1 MELPDIGARVR
12 HPLFGDGIVRE
23 VSGSGSS
30 AKITVEFS
38 PSVGRKKLLAGVAK
52 LSSAEGSAPVERSAA
67 ANVPAPKTTTW
78 VEALD
83 AALEIIRGKH
93 VARERL
99 QDDLHQAVHSVA
111 FWSAVRERLRSFG
124 FAPRVVDDISGNV
137 SFSVDNALKIRIRI
151 AHRELLNPDQRVL
164 AQAILA
170 VLQQRFLMNFQPPRV
185 TTDFGIQLSLD
196 EAHIVE
202 IQDEEPGELS
212 PRAPL
217 RRPLREQ
224 PKGMIRNRPK
234 GWNDAR

>member
-12 HPLFGDGIVRE
+12 HPLFGDGVVRE
-23 VSGSGSS
+23 VSGSGPS

-52 LSSAEGSAPVERSAA
+52 LSSADGPAPEERSAA
-67 ANVPAPKTTTW
+67 ANVSAPKSTTW

-83 AALEIIRGKH
+83 ATLELIRGKH

-99 QDDLHQAVHSVA
+99 IDEMEQAVRTLP
-111 FWSAVRERLRSFG
+111 FWSAVREQLRSYG
-124 FAPRVVDDISGNV
+124 FAPRVMDDISGRV
-137 SFSVDNALKIRIRI
+137 SFSIDSALKIRIRVE
-151 AHRELLNPDQRVL
+151 HRELLNPDQRVL

-170 VLQQRFLMNFQPPRV
+170 VLQQRFLMNFNPPRV
-185 TTDFGIQLSLD
+185 KTDFGIQLSLD
-196 EAHIVE
+196 EAHIIE
-202 IQDEEPGELS
+202 IQDEELGELS

-224 PKGMIRNRPK
+224 PKGVIRNRPK